1 MGSPDASRAV
11 AIAGEVP
18 GLGAAGPKVNEGS
31 AGLREGNFC
40 TQEKLVSN
48 KDCYPRELISF
59 QNCFDKD
66 RARLLLSPYL
76 LERCSRTK
84 T

>member
-31 AGLREGNFC
+31 AGLGEDNSALKKKDSLQLGIDV
-40 TQEKLVSN
+40 LVN
-48 KDCYPRELISF
+48 
-59 QNCFDKD
+59 
-66 RARLLLSPYL
+66 
-76 LERCSRTK
+76 
-84 T
+84 